1 MKTLALRLFGVRLV
15 AGLMGVLLLASQ
27 LPAHASD
34 IKLDVRLIWG
44 SNEAKSPNKNHK
56 PVDEETAKK
65 LRKSFK
71 WKHYFE
77 VKKLNETIPN
87 RTTKRIKVSDKCDI
101 EVTEMEGP
109 KVEVKHYGEGK
120 LINKITQNLEKGESI
135 VLGGDDKNETA
146 WFVLITLVQ

>member
-1 MKTLALRLFGVRLV
+1 MKTLALRLFGVRLM
-15 AGLMGVLLLASQ
+15 AGMMAVLLFASQ
-27 LPAHASD
+27 LPVQASD
-34 IKLDVRLIWG
+34 IKVDIRLIWG

-65 LRKSFK
+65 LRNMFK

-87 RTTKRIKVSDKCDI
+87 RATKRIKVSDKCEI

-109 KVEVKHYGEGK
+109 KVEVKQYGEGK
-120 LINKITQNLEKGESI
+120 LIHKITQNLQKGESI

-146 WFVLITLVQ
+146 WFVLITLVE